1 MIKKNKKLIG
11 DWLLKNCKA
20 YNPFKS
26 EYIEGD
32 ILIKDGIID
41 SVGKVNNS
49 TKNTIDCKGYI
60 VSPGFIDI
68 HSHFREPGGEDK
80 ETLESGAISAMS
92 GGYTKVCIMPN
103 TSPPID
109 SPEAIRFIK
118 EKSKKLPIEIYPIGA
133 ITINQGGSEIAE
145 YNGMVNEGAVALS
158 DDGIPLQNGQVMRYA
173 LEYSKMFNVPVINH
187 AEDVFIRND
196 GIINESSLST
206 KLGLCGNPSISE
218 STMVFR
224 DLELA
229 DYVNGRIHIPHVS
242 SRRSVE
248 LIDAYKKKGVNVTA
262 EVTPH
267 HIALNDDILI
277 NYNTNAKV
285 APPLRKKEDSQALI
299 DGLKNGIID
308 CIASDHAPH
317 TLEDKEKDIHH
328 APCGMISL
336 ESAFGLS
343 FKVLKENKISPEK
356 IIDFFTVGPAK
367 VLNWDIQPF
376 EVGSIADF
384 SIIDPKEKWIFSKK
398 DIYSRSKNSPVLGMS
413 LLGRVNITIFGKNA
427 FGFFDKM

>member
-1 MIKKNKKLIG
+1 
-11 DWLLKNCKA
+11 
-20 YNPFKS
+20 
-26 EYIEGD
+26 
-32 ILIKDGIID
+32 
-41 SVGKVNNS
+41 
-49 TKNTIDCKGYI
+49 
-60 VSPGFIDI
+60 
-68 HSHFREPGGEDK
+68 
-80 ETLESGAISAMS
+80 
-92 GGYTKVCIMPN
+92 
-103 TSPPID
+103 
-109 SPEAIRFIK
+109 
-118 EKSKKLPIEIYPIGA
+118 
-133 ITINQGGSEIAE
+133 
-145 YNGMVNEGAVALS
+145 
-158 DDGIPLQNGQVMRYA
+158 
-173 LEYSKMFNVPVINH
+173 
-187 AEDVFIRND
+187 
-196 GIINESSLST
+196 
-206 KLGLCGNPSISE
+206 
-218 STMVFR
+218 
-224 DLELA
+224 
-229 DYVNGRIHIPHVS
+229 VS